1 MSNAGKK
8 LNHFVMNFKNF
19 EKARWRQVAGLNAI
33 EIYMFYTW
41 KNEMMK
47 RQQKSQNHNFWISIS
62 NAALWE
68 QGIEMH
74 RQTKAGILRKLKK
87 SGLIDVRRENGSA
100 YQILK
105 LK

>member
-1 MSNAGKK
+1 
-8 LNHFVMNFKNF
+8 MNFKNF

-47 RQQKSQNHNFWISIS
+47 RQQKTPKHNYWISIS